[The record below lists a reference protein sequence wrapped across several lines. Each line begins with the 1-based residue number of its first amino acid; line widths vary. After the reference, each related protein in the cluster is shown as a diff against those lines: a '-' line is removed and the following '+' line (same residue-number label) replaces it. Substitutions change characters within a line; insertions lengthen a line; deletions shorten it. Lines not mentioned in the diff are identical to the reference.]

1 LIGAF
6 DDSKPEEP
14 LSGKLEVEQFRLINA
29 PAVAKLLSVA
39 LLTGIVDSLRGEGIG
54 FDRLESDFT
63 LKNDVLETKNA
74 TAHGSA
80 LGITAQGWISLA
92 DQTVGMRGTIVPA
105 YAVNSILNN
114 IPLIGTL
121 LGGPGSGVFAATY
134 RMTGNLDDP
143 DISVNPLATLA
154 PGFLRGLFG
163 IFEGGTP
170 KQPESVPDPS
180 IQQEPPLPEPQ
191 RD

>member
-1 LIGAF
+1 
-6 DDSKPEEP
+6 
-14 LSGKLEVEQFRLINA
+14 
-29 PAVAKLLSVA
+29 
-39 LLTGIVDSLRGEGIG
+39 
-54 FDRLESDFT
+54 
-63 LKNDVLETKNA
+63 
-74 TAHGSA
+74 
-80 LGITAQGWISLA
+80 
-92 DQTVGMRGTIVPA
+92 MRGTIVPA
-105 YAVNSILNN
+105 YAVNSLLNN
-114 IPLIGTL
+114 IPLIGSL

-170 KQPESVPDPS
+170 KQPEPVPDPS